1 MRRVV
6 TISLNGNSYQVE
18 EGGYESLGGYLAQ
31 AGERLADNPDKA
43 EVLSDLEQAIAEKLG
58 RFLGPHKNVV
68 SAEEVAQVIG
78 EMGPVDGSASG
89 TSGTSGASAETA
101 AGANSSQSSEP
112 HAQKSGSGASRRLY
126 QIREGAMV
134 SGVCNGLA
142 AYFDIDVT
150 IVRVVF
156 VALAIITWG
165 AWILAYIVMMFV
177 IPYAQTGEQHAAAHG
192 WPFNAEELVERAKQ
206 NYAQFRAGNLWRR
219 QWREQRRLWRQQR
232 RASRAQWRHG
242 QAGTPPPPPGWDG
255 RAADMSY
262 AAQILGGTLM
272 PLVALFHAVLL
283 VSVFFAIASLITRH
297 AVLGWHLPA
306 DVPVWAAVI
315 GVLLLYHV
323 VVSPLRYA
331 HFAGAHHSY
340 YGGVFAIWGALVWMA
355 VVVFVAWMAWWH
367 WPEVQN
373 FLQHSWE
380 QLQGLNEQ
388 LTEAV
393 RRVAT

>member
-6 TISLNGNSYQVE
+6 TVSLNGNSYQVE
-18 EGGYESLGGYLAQ
+18 EGGYESLTTYLAQ
-31 AGERLADNPDKA
+31 SAERLADNPDKA
-43 EVLSDLEQAIAEKLG
+43 EIVSDLEQAIAEKLG

-89 TSGTSGASAETA
+89 TSGASAETA
-101 AGANSSQSSEP
+101 EGAGSSQSSEP
-112 HAQKSGSGASRRLY
+112 HGQKSGSGATRRLY

-156 VALAIITWG
+156 VALAIITYG

-192 WPFNAEELVERAKQ
+192 WPFNAEELVARAKQ
-206 NYAQFRAGNLWRR
+206 NYAQFREGKHWRR
-219 QWREQRRLWRQQR
+219 QSREQRRMWREQRR
-232 RASRAQWRHG
+232 AARAQWRHWQPG
-242 QAGTPPPPPGWDG
+242 APPSPGWEG

-283 VSVFFAIASLITRH
+283 IGLFFAIASLLTRH
-297 AVLGWHLPA
+297 AILGWQLPT

-315 GVLLLYHV
+315 GLLLLYQV
-323 VVSPLRYA
+323 IASPIRYA
-331 HFAGAHHSY
+331 HFAGAHHTY
-340 YGGVFAIWGALVWMA
+340 YGRGVFALWGALVWMA
-355 VVVFVAWMAWWH
+355 FLVFAAWMAWWH
-367 WPEVQN
+367 WPELQQ
-373 FLQHSWE
+373 FLHQTWR
-380 QLQGLNEQ
+380 QLHDVTAQ
-388 LTEAV
+388 LTRAV
-393 RRVAT
+393 REITS